1 MSEITMPPAAQCWCG
16 HQVKFHVMQI
26 CRWCARMERRYPY
39 LDYAPRHK
47 VRPTVSAPLL
57 KKAFLALDAYIVK
70 PRHEEIL

>member
-39 LDYAPRHK
+39 LDYAPRHEI
-47 VRPTVSAPLL
+47 SARTPRRI
-57 KKAFLALDAYIVK
+57 AALALEKLYGL
-70 PRHEEIL
+70 EGIL